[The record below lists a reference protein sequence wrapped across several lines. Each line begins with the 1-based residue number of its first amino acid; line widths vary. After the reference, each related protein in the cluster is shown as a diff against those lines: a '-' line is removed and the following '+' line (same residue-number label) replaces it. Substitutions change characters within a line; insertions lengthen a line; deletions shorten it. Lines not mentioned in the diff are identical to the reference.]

1 MYFKNNINNALY
13 IVIVRIYKYFIIS
26 SEKTL
31 TKLKF

>member
-1 MYFKNNINNALY
+1 MYFKDNINNALY
-13 IVIVRIYKYFIIS
+13 IIIYIMYKYFIIS